1 MDNINTNVVK
11 TEGSCMV
18 KYLGYLVEA
27 ALFGIL
33 LVFLNYINIP
43 VKSKEGILILALV
56 WAVAHVVILNLF
68 KKKSENLSAK
78 KTK

>member
-1 MDNINTNVVK
+1 
-11 TEGSCMV
+11 MV